1 MYDVTLTVN
10 KLDLEEETLN
20 GKEEFNF
27 DSGTTDTYFTNGLSD
42 EFRRVWREVTKRE
55 YTNDEL
61 ELSDAELRKLP
72 TVFLQMIPHK
82 GGVGNEFVADDPRAA
97 PGLAGKV
104 YVGLPNNVLFAIPPT
119 HYMQE
124 GAKLG
129 VYASR
134 IYFDTDDDMGS
145 VLGSNSK
152 MGYDILFDMDAARI
166 GFAES
171 DCDYLKVVKAAE
183 ADTAKEAA
191 GADEPSVGA
200 AASAEG
206 SDARSKDDSN
216 GICGSL
222 KCRGF
227 FGLTLTIVFILF
239 FIFARRYITRRDDGI
254 KSGNAAS
261 STRTSEY
268 EMKSSG
274 TSATSRY
281 SDDEI
286 HLSEGERVGYQ
297 DKAPPH
303 PRYSGRRRDS
313 DGGDRDGNYRISGD
327 RSSSSRSHYSHSSPS
342 SARRDY
348 GLPRSDGS
356 HRSQESYHSTRS
368 GSSSGRPHG
377 ENRIYGGD
385 WSYIGTVQSHHSTRS
400 QRSTGSNHSSRSQR
414 STGSHK
420 STSSRDSHRSHSSHR
435 SSSSR
440 DSRRSSHDRGG
451 SASGSSRRYRDD
463 YDDDEI
469 PMPPTIS

>member
-1 MYDVTLTVN
+1 
-10 KLDLEEETLN
+10 
-20 GKEEFNF
+20 
-27 DSGTTDTYFTNGLSD
+27 
-42 EFRRVWREVTKRE
+42 
-55 YTNDEL
+55 
-61 ELSDAELRKLP
+61 
-72 TVFLQMIPHK
+72 
-82 GGVGNEFVADDPRAA
+82 
-97 PGLAGKV
+97 
-104 YVGLPNNVLFAIPPT
+104 
-119 HYMQE
+119 
-124 GAKLG
+124 
-129 VYASR
+129 
-134 IYFDTDDDMGS
+134 
-145 VLGSNSK
+145 
-152 MGYDILFDMDAARI
+152 MDAARI

-171 DCDYLKVVKAAE
+171 DCDYLKVIKAAE
-183 ADTAKEAA
+183 TDTAEEAA

-400 QRSTGSNHSSRSQR
+400 QRSTGS
-414 STGSHK
+414 HK

-440 DSRRSSHDRGG
+440 DSRRSSHNRGG